1 MKGSLLYLKSDL
13 NVNSIYKNT
22 FRETSRIIFEQI
34 SEYQGLSWH
43 IKLVNTYIE
52 YLKLNKPATPPQ
64 KKSSSCYLK
73 SFGNHFKLV
82 LKMYAF

>member
-52 YLKLNKPATPPQ
+52 YLKLNKPATPPPP
-64 KKSSSCYLK
+64 KKVVHVIWK
-73 SFGNHFKLV
+73 VLV
-82 LKMYAF
+82 ITLN